1 MLKLQGID
9 KSFGSNKVLE
19 NISLDV
25 PGHTVLGLVG
35 ENGAGKSTLMKILG
49 GVQRADSGTITLDDE
64 DVDIKTPRDSL
75 RHGIVSVFQEL
86 TLINQLSV
94 EDNLFLLD
102 KTVTRWRTIDRKV
115 RRRKAEKI
123 IDQFGLPMRPQ
134 EKVQDL
140 SLGKK
145 QMLEI
150 VRGVWRRPKV
160 LLLDEPTSSLG
171 QHEVKWLIQ
180 LVQTARDAG
189 SIVWFV
195 SHRWEEVTEFS
206 DSIVV
211 MRNGRLVGQY
221 QSHELAQSEAV
232 RLMTGHSV
240 KSTYPDRTTPSDKV
254 VLEVS
259 HLMNRKVNDVSFQLH
274 SGEILGLG
282 GLVGHGQD
290 SLLRTIF
297 ADLTV
302 KSVGSVK
309 IEGTDVNLRS
319 PSEAIAS
326 GIAYVPEDRKT
337 EGLFLYKDIGFN
349 MTFSI
354 LGRVAGRIGFIR
366 KRMEKQIIEEGMSR
380 LSIKGDSSMTSISHL
395 SGGNQQKILIQKWL
409 LTRPRVLLLNDVTRG
424 VDIGTKM
431 EIYNIIH
438 EVAQSG
444 VGVLIYSTDASELVH
459 LCNRVFVMVRGGFIK
474 CLEENELSEDM
485 IVHYAIGGTESS
497 IQGREGNVAQV

>member
-1 MLKLQGID
+1 MLKLQGIE

-49 GVQRADSGTITLDDE
+49 GVQRADSGIITLDDE
-64 DVDIKTPRDSL
+64 HVDIKAPRDSL

-102 KTVTRWRTIDRKV
+102 KTVTKWRTIDRKV
-115 RRRKAEKI
+115 RRRKAEQI
-123 IDQFGLPMRPQ
+123 IEKFKLSMGAQ
-134 EKVQDL
+134 EKVHDL

-150 VRGVWRRPKV
+150 VRAISQRPKV

-171 QHEVKWLIQ
+171 QHEVEWLIQ
-180 LVQTARDAG
+180 LVQAAREAG

-221 QSHELAQSEAV
+221 ESRQLAQSEAV

-240 KSTYPDRTTPSDKV
+240 KSTYPDKSTPSDRV
-254 VLEVS
+254 VLEVT
-259 HLMNRKVNDVSFQLH
+259 HFKNRKLNDISFELH

-297 ADLTV
+297 ADVTA
-302 KSVGSVK
+302 KSAGTLKV
-309 IEGTDVNLRS
+309 EGTEVHLKS
-319 PSEAIAS
+319 PSEAITA

-354 LGRVAGRIGFIR
+354 LKKVVNHVGFIR
-366 KRMEKQIIEEGMSR
+366 KGMENEIINEGMER
-380 LSIKGDSSMTSISHL
+380 LSIRGGSSMKSINHL

-409 LTRPRVLLLNDVTRG
+409 LTKPRVLLLNDVTRG

-438 EVAQSG
+438 DVAKSG
-444 VGVLIYSTDASELVH
+444 VGILMYSTDASELVH

-474 CLEENELSEDM
+474 CLENKELSEDM
-485 IVHYAIGGTESS
+485 IVHYAIGGTESG
-497 IQGREGNVAQV
+497 IQGREGNVAQI